1 MFGKHTAI
9 CQLVSPIVMIFLHIT
24 LQYYQQRDLLSSLS
38 VSVSLPIF
46 PPYFAG
52 LPSHVF
58 LLRLKNRVW
67 REEGGRMFLRLY
79 YWLCG
84 WTKRKIALLTL
95 LFPEQSQWTDPVRAG
110 LQTTQPAG
118 DRLLWA
124 GVHQQQGSHGTVS
137 FLLVLTPTLLRI
149 SQLNLIR
156 EAILFNFTPGNGQ
169 FVSHTVK
176 F

>member
-46 PPYFAG
+46 SPYFAG

-84 WTKRKIALLTL
+84 WTKRKITLLTL

-124 GVHQQQGSHGTVS
+124 GVLQQQGSHGTVPS
-137 FLLVLTPTLLRI
+137 YYRI
-149 SQLNLIR
+149 QIHV
-156 EAILFNFTPGNGQ
+156 I
-169 FVSHTVK
+169 
-176 F
+176 

>member
-1 MFGKHTAI
+1 MKHVNMFGKHTAI

-67 REEGGRMFLRLY
+67 REEGGGREDIFEIILLALRL
-79 YWLCG
+79 
-84 WTKRKIALLTL
+84 
-95 LFPEQSQWTDPVRAG
+95 
-110 LQTTQPAG
+110 
-118 DRLLWA
+118 
-124 GVHQQQGSHGTVS
+124 
-137 FLLVLTPTLLRI
+137 
-149 SQLNLIR
+149 N
-156 EAILFNFTPGNGQ
+156 
-169 FVSHTVK
+169 
-176 F
+176 